1 MSRPDQWETGAEAKY
16 AHLQFTGRP
25 MAKPRLPAIK
35 AEVSGAALINAGRF
49 ADRKAPKG
57 TRPLGDP
64 YAKMTPEQKEAWEE
78 YRAEL
83 PWLNAS
89 HRVLLR
95 LACLWTAKLD
105 DPEGEFGVSA
115 TQALSSI
122 LSKLAA
128 TPVDETKVS
137 VGGDEPE
144 DPSDKFFGRP
154 N

>member
-1 MSRPDQWETGAEAKY
+1 
-16 AHLQFTGRP
+16 
-25 MAKPRLPAIK
+25 MAKPRLPAAK
-35 AEVSGAALINAGRF
+35 AEVSGATLANPGRF

-57 TRPLGDP
+57 TRPLGEP
-64 YAKMTPEQKEAWEE
+64 YAKMTDPQKAVWEE
-78 YRAEL
+78 LRTEL

-105 DPEGEFGVSA
+105 EPDGDFGVSA

-128 TPVDETKVS
+128 TPVDETKV
-137 VGGDEPE
+137 VHGEDGDE
-144 DPSDKFFGRP
+144 DPADRFFGRP